1 MTTAQALYGGG
12 VLLAGLLAIF
22 LGGPLTLWVFRHVE
36 QRARREQPGPPSQG
50 APGQGAGQRPPR
62 QGVLG
67 LTAAA
72 VVLRGGSVIGQLER
86 TAVYVGI
93 VVGWPEAIA
102 GVIALKGLGRFA
114 DLRGDTDGAAERFM
128 IGSFTSLLWA
138 ALLGGL
144 GRACVTGFAAAS
156 GLGG

>member
-1 MTTAQALYGGG
+1 M
-12 VLLAGLLAIF
+12 
-22 LGGPLTLWVFRHVE
+22 
-36 QRARREQPGPPSQG
+36 
-50 APGQGAGQRPPR
+50 
-62 QGVLG
+62 LG

-114 DLRGDTDGAAERFM
+114 ELRGDTDGAAERFM